1 MTCRNLSAAEV
12 NDQRSAAQQTTEHLS
27 NCVIGGRCAERNARS
42 DWLNP
47 YLTDRQIAVG
57 SDMTNEM
64 QLSATR

>member
-1 MTCRNLSAAEV
+1 MPLPLPLKLMTSGQLPNK
-12 NDQRSAAQQTTEHLS
+12 EHSTLS